1 MRGTTRRRGRI
12 GTPLATLLV
21 ALLVGCGFGEGESSE
36 GTAILVVTR
45 DYGSER
51 LLAASEEG
59 PPESETVMRFL
70 DREAEIATRYGGGFV
85 QSIEGISGALEGGR
99 SLDWFFYVNGVESPV
114 GSADR
119 TVRGGDR
126 IWWDYHDWTDVMR
139 VPAVVG
145 SFPEPFL
152 QEAEGTDRAPVQV
165 VCSGARRPCDEV
177 AERLAEEGVDA
188 SIEAFRKGGVGAGAG
203 EDAPGGDDALRLLVG
218 KWGRVRHDPVAAEL
232 ERGPASSGVFGQ
244 FERGADGWRL
254 LALDRRAREAER
266 LEGAAG
272 LVAAVRPGEAPP
284 TWVITG
290 TDRGGVAAA
299 ATMLDERA
307 LRDRYALAVTDSDPV
322 ALPVEGGP
330 G

>member
-1 MRGTTRRRGRI
+1 VLARGPI
-12 GTPLATLLV
+12 SLATLFV
-21 ALLVGCGFGEGESSE
+21 ALLAGCGFGEGESSE
-36 GTAILVVTR
+36 GTATLVVTR

-51 LLAASEEG
+51 LVAASEED

-70 DREAEIATRYGGGFV
+70 DSEADITTRYGGGFV
-85 QSIEGISGALEGGR
+85 QSIEGLSGGLEGGR
-99 SLDWFFYVNGVESPV
+99 SLDWFFYVNGIESPV
-114 GSADR
+114 GSAER
-119 TVRGGDR
+119 AVRGGDR

-165 VCSGARRPCDEV
+165 VCSGAPRPCDEV

-188 SIEAFRKGGVGAGAG
+188 TIETPAAGG
-203 EDAPGGDDALRLLVG
+203 EAPGGDEAIRLLVG
-218 KWGRVRHDPVAAEL
+218 PWGRVRHDPAAAAV
-232 ERGPASSGVFGQ
+232 ERGPATSGVFAR
-244 FERGADGWRL
+244 FERGDGGWLL
-254 LALDRRAREAER
+254 LALDLHAREAKR
-266 LEGAAG
+266 LEGRAG

-299 ATMLDERA
+299 ADMLDEGS
-307 LRDRYALAVTDSDPV
+307 LRDRYALAVTGSDPV
-322 ALPVEGGP
+322 ALPVEEGP

>member
-1 MRGTTRRRGRI
+1 MPGGSGRI
-12 GTPLATLLV
+12 GIALATLLV
-21 ALLVGCGFGEGESSE
+21 ALLAGCGFGEGESSE
-36 GTAILVVTR
+36 GTATVVVTR

-51 LLAASEEG
+51 LLAASEED

-85 QSIEGISGALEGGR
+85 QSIEGLEGGLEDGR

-119 TVRGGDR
+119 AVRGGDR

-152 QEAEGTDRAPVQV
+152 QEAEGTDRIPVQV

-177 AERLAEEGVDA
+177 AGRLAEEGVDA
-188 SIEAFRKGGVGAGAG
+188 SIEAFRGNRGRAGAG
-203 EDAPGGDDALRLLVG
+203 DPPDGDDALRLLVG
-218 KWGRVRHDPVAAEL
+218 PWGRVRHDPVAAEL
-232 ERGPASSGVFGQ
+232 ERGPASSGVFGR

-254 LALDRRAREAER
+254 IALDRRAQEAER
-266 LEGAAG
+266 LGGVAG

-290 TDRGGVAAA
+290 TGRGGVAAA
-299 ATMLDERA
+299 AGMLDERA
-307 LRDRYALAVTDSDPV
+307 LRDRYALAVAGSDPV
-322 ALPVEGGP
+322 PLPVEEGP